1 MVSEKLTADGDVI
14 SCAIVRTQLAKSAG
28 TREGGIG
35 RFSHAVRSA
44 HMSSMSSMA
53 GGETSARAVGVAA
66 GVGAASAVTSPTS
79 VARRHGRATRSVW
92 RRPGLIEVIQCRP
105 RSRKGAKVGGRT
117 GGTRAAQED
126 GASAALAAAW
136 SRQGET
142 RAMSMLD
149 DVHKELVTAI
159 GKAHD
164 ALKREVAKLRAGR
177 ANTALLDSIRVDY
190 YGTMTPLSQMA
201 NVSVPEARL
210 LTVKPWDKSAVK
222 AVEKAIR
229 EADLGLNPQ
238 ADGDLIRIPIPP
250 LTEERR
256 KEFVKIAR
264 KYGEECK
271 VTIRKARHEALNML
285 QELDSEGEASADD
298 VDRAKK
304 KAEEAIADGTK
315 QVDAIISHK
324 EKDILEV

>member
-1 MVSEKLTADGDVI
+1 
-14 SCAIVRTQLAKSAG
+14 
-28 TREGGIG
+28 
-35 RFSHAVRSA
+35 
-44 HMSSMSSMA
+44 
-53 GGETSARAVGVAA
+53 
-66 GVGAASAVTSPTS
+66 
-79 VARRHGRATRSVW
+79 
-92 RRPGLIEVIQCRP
+92 
-105 RSRKGAKVGGRT
+105 
-117 GGTRAAQED
+117 
-126 GASAALAAAW
+126 
-136 SRQGET
+136 
-142 RAMSMLD
+142 MSMLD

-177 ANTALLDSIRVDY
+177 ANTSLLDSIRVDY

-271 VTIRKARHEALNML
+271 VTIRKARHEAINML

-304 KAEEAIADGTK
+304 RAEETIADGTK
-315 QVDAIISHK
+315 QVDTIIAHK